1 MDSDP
6 WYARIFILKARSK
19 RTKKER
25 KNKMNESQQQKQPEK
40 ESFVAF
46 GFLLAVVGLGLL
58 AGILKL
64 VGLF

>member
-1 MDSDP
+1 MDSNP
-6 WYARIFILKARSK
+6 WDARIFIQKAYSK
-19 RTKKER
+19 RAQKER
-25 KNKMNESQQQKQPEK
+25 NYKMNESQQQKKPEK

-46 GFLLAVVGLGLL
+46 GFLLTVMALGLL

>member
-1 MDSDP
+1 MDSNP
-6 WYARIFILKARSK
+6 WHACIFVQKAYSK
-19 RTKKER
+19 RARKER
-25 KNKMNESQQQKQPEK
+25 KSKMNESQQQKKAEK

-46 GFLLAVVGLGLL
+46 GFLLVIMGLGLF